1 MPSSNIVII
10 GGGSSGL
17 SIAGALKQYGLSATI
32 LDSSSRTGDVWRKR
46 YERLHLHTIKS
57 LSHSAY
63 KKLDASL
70 PRYASKDEFADYLTD
85 YAQEFELDIR
95 YNTQVTRI
103 SKDESGY
110 RIETQNGDIWQA
122 EHCIIATGVNR
133 IPYIPDWSS
142 MDAYQGTITHAIHH
156 KTGKDYKGK
165 RILVVGIGNT
175 GAEICA
181 DCVEQ
186 GASYVA
192 NSIRTFPMIIKRDPL
207 GIPVHI
213 WGVLLFPFPVG
224 FKDWL
229 VNTIA
234 KFELGDLS
242 LYGINTPEWHV
253 FRDKRIP
260 MIDVGYIKEL
270 KAGNITVKADIA
282 KFTEHGVQF
291 TDGTQ
296 EDYDAV
302 IAGTGYRTGLENIL
316 DIPDVIDAEGNV
328 IAENGENAPHK
339 GLWFIGLLSSPAGV
353 LMAARIQSRSVAKM
367 IASEY
372 GKLE

>member
-1 MPSSNIVII
+1 MT
-10 GGGSSGL
+10 
-17 SIAGALKQYGLSATI
+17 SIFAITPKSHASAT
-32 LDSSSRTGDVWRKR
+32 
-46 YERLHLHTIKS
+46 
-57 LSHSAY
+57 
-63 KKLDASL
+63 
-70 PRYASKDEFADYLTD
+70 
-85 YAQEFELDIR
+85 
-95 YNTQVTRI
+95 
-103 SKDESGY
+103 DESGY
-110 RIETQNGDIWQA
+110 RIETKNGEIWQA

-133 IPYIPDWSS
+133 DPYSPDWAG
-142 MDAYQGTITHAIHH
+142 MDDYQGTITHAIHH

-165 RILVVGIGNT
+165 RVLVVGIGNT

-192 NSIRTFPMIIKRDPL
+192 NSIRTFPMIIQRDPL
-207 GIPVHI
+207 GIPVHV
-213 WGVLLFPFPVG
+213 WGVLLFPFPLG

-242 LYGINTPEWHV
+242 PYGINPPEWTV

-260 MIDVGYIKEL
+260 MIDVGYVKEL

-282 KFTEHGVQF
+282 HFTENGVQF

-296 EDYDAV
+296 EDYDVV
-302 IAGTGYRTGLENIL
+302 IAGTGYRTGLETIL

-328 IAENGENAPHK
+328 IAKNGDNAPHK

-353 LMAARIQSRSVAKM
+353 LMAARIQSRTVAKM
-367 IASEY
+367 IASDY
-372 GKLE
+372 GKLG

>member
-1 MPSSNIVII
+1 M
-10 GGGSSGL
+10 L
-17 SIAGALKQYGLSATI
+17 HAGATLGQ
-32 LDSSSRTGDVWRKR
+32 V
-46 YERLHLHTIKS
+46 
-57 LSHSAY
+57 
-63 KKLDASL
+63 KKLDNAL
-70 PRYASKDEFADYLTD
+70 PRYVSKDEFADYLSEYTQD
-85 YAQEFELDIR
+85 LDLDIHH
-95 YNTQVTRI
+95 NTQVTRI
-103 SKDESGY
+103 SKDDVGY
-110 RIETQNGDIWQA
+110 RIETQDGDIWQA

-133 IPYIPDWSS
+133 EPFIPDWAG
-142 MDAYQGTITHAIHH
+142 MEMYQGTITHAIHH
-156 KTGKDYKGK
+156 KTGKDYTGK
-165 RILVVGIGNT
+165 RVLVVGIGNT

-207 GIPVHI
+207 GIPVHV
-213 WGVLLFPFPVG
+213 WGVLLFPFPLG

-229 VNTIA
+229 VNSIA

-242 LYGINTPEWHV
+242 PYGIKAPEWHV

-282 KFTEHGVQF
+282 HFTEDGVQF

-296 EDYDAV
+296 DNYDVV

-328 IAENGENAPHK
+328 IAENGEKLYLYKDTPKAKGDIFESIK
-339 GLWFIGLLSSPAGV
+339 GLISNRF
-353 LMAARIQSRSVAKM
+353 
-367 IASEY
+367 
-372 GKLE
+372 